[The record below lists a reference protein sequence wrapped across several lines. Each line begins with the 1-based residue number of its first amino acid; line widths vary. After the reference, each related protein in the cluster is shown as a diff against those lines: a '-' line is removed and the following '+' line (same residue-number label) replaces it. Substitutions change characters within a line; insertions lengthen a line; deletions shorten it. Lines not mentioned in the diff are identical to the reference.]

1 MKKPDKEL
9 LNLDK
14 ASLLSGDELDLI
26 SGGII
31 GNGGPLFF
39 DGEDSISNVCPD
51 WQAIPNYVNTMV
63 KNCHSCRLFSQAD
76 CGHERIF

>member
-9 LNLDK
+9 NNLDA
-14 ASLLSGDELDLI
+14 ASLLSGEELGLV
-26 SGGII
+26 SGGI
-31 GNGGPLFF
+31 GGIDFLEVE
-39 DGEDSISNVCPD
+39 GGSLTMCPA

-76 CGHERIF
+76 CGHPRIF

>member
-1 MKKPDKEL
+1 MEKPDREL
-9 LNLDK
+9 NNPDA
-14 ASLLSGDELDLI
+14 ASLLSGEELGLV
-26 SGGII
+26 SGGISE
-31 GNGGPLFF
+31 GPFF

-76 CGHERIF
+76 CGHERNF